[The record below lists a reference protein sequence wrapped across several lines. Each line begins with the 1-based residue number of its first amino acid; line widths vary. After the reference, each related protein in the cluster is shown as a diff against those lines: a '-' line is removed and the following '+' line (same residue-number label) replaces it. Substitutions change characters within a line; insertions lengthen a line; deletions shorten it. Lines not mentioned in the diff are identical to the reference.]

1 MVIIHVI
8 MVNSLDGCYHLIYV
22 YEPHVL
28 IYVYERH
35 VLIYVYERH
44 VLHDSNIIG
53 FNVFLYIIQ
62 ELISKRVAVL
72 YLRLY
77 IVRLRQVVLLLGRR
91 LLGMLLGV

>member
-22 YEPHVL
+22 YEP
-28 IYVYERH
+28 H

-72 YLRLY
+72 
-77 IVRLRQVVLLLGRR
+77 
-91 LLGMLLGV
+91 